1 MCTNMSPSLAPLPC
15 HNHAAMSY
23 SVLICFDCFG
33 ISWVKDLSIIL
44 NGKGHSLGVSTCHS
58 HAAKGSTWFH
68 RFAIGTASAHVAA
81 MVRALGLPISM
92 RLRWP
97 QLCQLCQLCLLDPS
111 ESIWIHPIH
120 LVDRAYPEDW
130 PRSPHGS
137 WRKSQSRIFGY
148 VLSMPRARDD
158 FDQKSYGR
166 TRLTRELDGT

>member
-1 MCTNMSPSLAPLPC
+1 MSPSLAPLPC

-97 QLCQLCQLCLLDPS
+97 QLCQLCLLDPS
-111 ESIWIHPIH
+111 GSTRSTWWI
-120 LVDRAYPEDW
+120 
-130 PRSPHGS
+130 
-137 WRKSQSRIFGY
+137 
-148 VLSMPRARDD
+148 
-158 FDQKSYGR
+158 GR
-166 TRLTRELDGT
+166 TLRIGREAHTGLGANLRAAFLDTS

>member
-1 MCTNMSPSLAPLPC
+1 MSPSLAPLPC

-23 SVLICFDCFG
+23 SVLG
-33 ISWVKDLSIIL
+33 SWVKDLSIIL

-68 RFAIGTASAHVAA
+68 RFAIGTASTHVAA

-158 FDQKSYGR
+158 FDHKSYGR
-166 TRLTRELDGT
+166 TRLTRELE